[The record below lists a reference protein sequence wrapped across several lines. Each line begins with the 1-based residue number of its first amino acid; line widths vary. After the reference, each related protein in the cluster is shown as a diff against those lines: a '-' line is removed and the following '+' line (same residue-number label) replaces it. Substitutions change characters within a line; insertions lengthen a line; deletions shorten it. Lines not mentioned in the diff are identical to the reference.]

1 MFIVQVKS
9 LLDNVDGSRTA
20 LSVAT
25 EVQNELSGPLLAAR
39 VMEPWSFDLVYPN
52 SFDNILPF

>member
-1 MFIVQVKS
+1 MHCFYTFLFLLILSFVLMFIVQVKS

-39 VMEPWSFDLVYPN
+39 VMEP
-52 SFDNILPF
+52 